1 MEEPEVAHGASRCA
15 NVEGI
20 PWSDKNDTQ
29 TVGIGVGKHGDEFT
43 AGKKQRDTAGRQ
55 SLAWAARGN
64 IDCGGWKKRVRPPRR
79 DFLPLHGTVVV
90 GEGHRSPTPP
100 LVGASSHR

>member
-1 MEEPEVAHGASRCA
+1 MEELEVSHGASRCA

-20 PWSDKNDTQ
+20 PRSDKNDTQ

-64 IDCGGWKKRVRPPRR
+64 IDCGGGSEKPGPPGREYPPAGGPDWQRERQRVPP
-79 DFLPLHGTVVV
+79 P
-90 GEGHRSPTPP
+90 HRFG
-100 LVGASSHR
+100 VF

>member
-43 AGKKQRDTAGRQ
+43 AGKKRPDTAGRQ

-64 IDCGGWKKRVRPPRR
+64 IDCGG
-79 DFLPLHGTVVV
+79 
-90 GEGHRSPTPP
+90 
-100 LVGASSHR
+100 

>member
-64 IDCGGWKKRVRPPRR
+64 IDCGGGKKKSRHPRR
-79 DFLPLHGTVVV
+79 KFPPFRWALCT
-90 GEGHRSPTPP
+90 GEGQTSPTPP
-100 LVGASSHR
+100 PVG